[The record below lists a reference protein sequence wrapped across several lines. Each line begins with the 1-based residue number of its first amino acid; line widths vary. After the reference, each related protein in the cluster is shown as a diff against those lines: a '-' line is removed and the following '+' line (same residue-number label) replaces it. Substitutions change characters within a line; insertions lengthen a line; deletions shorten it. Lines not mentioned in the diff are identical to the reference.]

1 MAIMDEVQAIE
12 WWANASDISIYRGP
26 PNGLVK
32 IQSRDV
38 AYEHYGRDYTEEEN
52 PNWR

>member
-1 MAIMDEVQAIE
+1 VVGECLRHQHLPRSAEH
-12 WWANASDISIYRGP
+12 
-26 PNGLVK
+26 GLVK